1 MPRTTIS
8 ANAAVVAFFGLAIS
22 VYVAIAHRSVLG
34 FVILVVLTAVAAFL
48 VNHAKTRGT
57 NGD

>member
-8 ANAAVVAFFGLAIS
+8 ANAVVVALFGLAIS
-22 VYVAIAHRSVLG
+22 GYVAVAHRSALG
-34 FVILVVLTAVAAFL
+34 FVILLVLTAVAAFL

>member
-8 ANAAVVAFFGLAIS
+8 ANAAVVALFGLAIS
-22 VYVAIAHRSVLG
+22 VYVAIAHRSALG
-34 FVILVVLTAVAAFL
+34 FVILLVLTAVAPFL
-48 VNHAKTRGT
+48 VNHAKTRGA